1 VVFVCVCVCVLLI
14 VVSIAFYDTVGKCRS
29 LEPTNCCTYGYLW
42 IFFPPNELVW
52 SGVWVL
58 KCDVHCVNEIHP
70 P

>member
-1 VVFVCVCVCVLLI
+1 VVFVCVLLI
-14 VVSIAFYDTVGKCRS
+14 VVSIGFIDTVGKCRS
-29 LEPTNCCTYGYLW
+29 LEPNGYLW
-42 IFFPPNELVW
+42 IFFLPNELVW